1 MAKNRLGEV
10 RKNNKGTEMK
20 IITYRKA
27 DDIDVQFLDEY
38 GYIKEHTMY
47 QLFKIGQ
54 IKNPYDKTIYNIGCI
69 GVGNHK
75 IWDNDIKRNSPVYD
89 IWSAMIERCYV
100 NKKKYPAYYGIVTIC
115 DEWLVFQ
122 NFAKW
127 YDENKYECEGRL
139 HVDKDILHPGNKV
152 YSPENCILLPQRIN
166 ELFFVSSRGT
176 SNLPQGIREAVTGYS
191 ASFQGKHLG
200 TYKTLKE
207 VCEAYINRKEQII
220 RDVANEY
227 KNIIPEIAYN
237 ALMNYKMDV
246 DRFME
251 KSY

>member
-1 MAKNRLGEV
+1 M
-10 RKNNKGTEMK
+10 
-20 IITYRKA
+20 
-27 DDIDVQFLDEY
+27 Q
-38 GYIKEHTMY
+38 
-47 QLFKIGQ
+47 
-54 IKNPYDKTIYNIGCI
+54 
-69 GVGNHK
+69 
-75 IWDNDIKRNSPVYD
+75 
-89 IWSAMIERCYV
+89 RCYI

-166 ELFFVSSRGT
+166 ELFFVNSRGT
-176 SNLPQGIREAVTGYS
+176 SNLPQGIREAATGYS

-207 VCEAYINRKEQII
+207 RRLLLAEQLLVFLHGNMEINQFI
-220 RDVANEY
+220 RTRTFQTLRNEPRQSLNT
-227 KNIIPEIAYN
+227 KRTKI
-237 ALMNYKMDV
+237 K
-246 DRFME
+246 
-251 KSY
+251 